1 MSKAPPTK
9 ATSRTTATERGSAL
23 LVLTIALVFAISSSA
38 VASDLTL
45 STTLNKWSR
54 TIAADARS
62 VSTAA
67 KGRHPRRMTTNA
79 TRFRRDALRA
89 QAAIAAQRSSSAT
102 GGRAKALAL
111 RAFASYAMAGKRWAA
126 SGRARLAHR
135 KPWASA
141 LAHSAGAFA
150 GRGNRLLVMAGTLL
164 SSHT

>member
-9 ATSRTTATERGSAL
+9 AISRTAATERGSAL

-89 QAAIAAQRSSSAT
+89 QAAIAAQRASSPK
-102 GGRAKALAL
+102 GRRGKGLAL
-111 RAFASYAMAGKRWAA
+111 RACSNYALAGSRWAA
-126 SGRARLAHR
+126 SGRARVQGRKSAATVLAQR
-135 KPWASA
+135 
-141 LAHSAGAFA
+141 AGRYAK
-150 GRGNRLLVMAGTLL
+150 RGNRLLIMAGRLL
-164 SSHT
+164 P